1 MCVPS
6 LVVRLS
12 VLFLVSLCLPLVY
25 IALLPVFAELHP
37 GLYFMYFCISLHC
50 FGFSPAC
57 CFLFSGI
64 QLSRL
69 KLLFSYIHPS
79 VLTSESF
86 LQKHNSISVLFVCP
100 HKCSRQ
106 PADTFQEKPGL
117 QLFIFWLTVRK
128 RQILFSSDRGNIEHG
143 WFFITLC
150 MTSPVL
156 YWLTSMNHTP
166 YLQHIMSYTDN
177 VWLRD
182 TYLPMCK
189 TAGS

>member
-57 CFLFSGI
+57 CFLFPGI

-86 LQKHNSISVLFVCP
+86 LQKHNSISVLLVCP

-106 PADTFQEKPGL
+106 PADTFQDKA
-117 QLFIFWLTVRK
+117 R
-128 RQILFSSDRGNIEHG
+128 
-143 WFFITLC
+143 
-150 MTSPVL
+150 TSAFYFL
-156 YWLTSMNHTP
+156 ADCKKK
-166 YLQHIMSYTDN
+166 TDF
-177 VWLRD
+177 VFQR
-182 TYLPMCK
+182 
-189 TAGS
+189 SR